1 MKNAPKLHKKKR
13 PSIKHYRSKLIASRR
28 PNGEITGEKQNRRK
42 TTNPRSPKPPF
53 QRKTLGPHCCKTTT
67 NKQLSYVSGVAN
79 HTSNGESKPPIRNQ
93 HYQAGKLMEETQ
105 NLNQCNSSHDC
116 VSGKSSGKSQTPIK
130 NQTPDATNREKNV
143 CHYTLPSEKTM
154 TPSRKRMR

>member
-1 MKNAPKLHKKKR
+1 MQWPDHYSHFPFLCKQLEAPTETPEKSGNGPWKTLLNCTKKKR

-67 NKQLSYVSGVAN
+67 KKKIELFRLRHGQPFQQRRIKASYTKSTLS
-79 HTSNGESKPPIRNQ
+79 
-93 HYQAGKLMEETQ
+93 
-105 NLNQCNSSHDC
+105 
-116 VSGKSSGKSQTPIK
+116 
-130 NQTPDATNREKNV
+130 
-143 CHYTLPSEKTM
+143 
-154 TPSRKRMR
+154 SRKTHGRNPKLEPVQLFSRLCLRQI

>member
-1 MKNAPKLHKKKR
+1 MKNAPKR

-93 HYQAGKLMEETQ
+93 HYQAEKPMEETQ
-105 NLNQCNSSHDC
+105 NLNQCNYSHDC

-130 NQTPDATNREKNV
+130 NQTPGATNREKNV
-143 CHYTLPSEKTM
+143 HHYILPSEKTR
-154 TPSRKRMR
+154 TPSRKMMR